1 MKKKMVR
8 RALAMLLC
16 IAMSMGLFDGIP
28 LVKER
33 LSVVSEV
40 KAAVTLRWPVPGYQ
54 SIGRRGFHEGKAIDI
69 VGTNI
74 GGASVVAAI
83 GGTVTHVFSCSH
95 NTHPNWL
102 KCCVGFGTGVVIRGE
117 DGRIYQY
124 AHMVAGSIP
133 SNVYVG
139 AVVKKG
145 QRIGAVGNTGNSA
158 GNHLHFGISYGNY
171 WNQSGINPANERYTY
186 VDEPNYTVST
196 GGASNVTNNN
206 ARISGSMSPA
216 GNVSSWGFWLST
228 DNRNFCKFT
237 VSGGATYSGNM
248 SCDINRFSRLNY
260 GTTYY
265 YYIWANVNG
274 QYKTGNV
281 NSFRT
286 TATKP
291 NIPTLKISSANQD
304 IGLSDSGTVFWSA
317 VANATYYKLYLYD
330 SNDNLVEKSGNVT
343 GTKYA
348 FSAAK
353 EAGTYRACIE
363 SYNEV
368 GTKGKSNYVSFVV
381 HPDVTVTFKDADSF
395 VDVGDDY
402 EPAELGTQTVHYGKS
417 ATAPANPVHKG
428 YTFKGWDR
436 AFSKVTEDITVK
448 AKYDINKYT
457 VKYVDSTTNQ
467 VMGTEKVTYYSSAKP
482 VDFELPTGYIKTGY
496 DGWDKEYK
504 CITED
509 ITLRTSIG
517 WYNDNFPIYAELLSA
532 VREYDA
538 EESDNEGYTIQAK
551 VTNWDKSST
560 KGRVVVALKTK
571 EGKLLTSTESSAF
584 SVKKNANKTIEVFVP
599 YNRAASIAE
608 IYVVGQYK
616 DAVPITTTASNNA
629 TLEIDQTN
637 VLSNWSTEEP
647 PENASKKEEREEY
660 RYKDKLTTTSYS
672 TSLSGYTNNGS
683 SWVSNGS
690 GSFDYIASFPYG
702 FNTGSSFYAKYNRA
716 PVTAYETA
724 TEKRTVS
731 TRTNGYL
738 YYHWCRNAQ
747 LGTPYNRTVSGTYTD
762 KFWNFH
768 AFTEGA
774 LGWDSR
780 GAFYGWFPHI
790 CQDSYWWVGYGEGNA
805 ANIPILNCSYTNYRK
820 LFNYYKWTDFSDWS
834 TTKYTAS
841 SNRIVESRKVYRYLS
856 EEMMQEDT
864 SGNVRTI
871 EGTMGEEFAGKEATL
886 FVYKVDE
893 ASDYTNE
900 YVAQTKLDENGDY
913 KFTFKLREEP
923 TVKTGDMT
931 VVLGVEGNSTA
942 IYLDTI
948 VAPKKEHT
956 VRFFDYTG
964 KVISTQKVEEGKAAE
979 LPDSEKMERTGYTF
993 SKWSDTNINIT
1004 EDKDIYPEY
1013 SLNKYNVVFVDW
1025 KANTVKVEEFEYG
1038 SKLVTPIA
1046 EEPDESEIVEWD
1058 LVAQGVDTVTT
1069 DLVVCTQYKKKTFDV
1084 KILGFDGEILD
1095 EQTIEY
1101 GKSVTLPEINA
1112 EENNCI
1118 FFGWK
1123 NIAGGGSEKFTN
1135 PVIKSETTLAPD
1147 FTYKEAVA
1155 NPIASLDSGEYK
1167 EEKLVELSTETSG
1180 ASIYYTLDG
1189 SDPTGAN
1196 GILYKE
1202 AIKVDDAT
1210 ILKFYAKADKK
1221 NDSDI
1226 VTNYYVVNYEGA
1238 RSAWL
1243 PYADLPQEVK
1253 DNQREYD
1260 IYSDIGYSYKILKE
1274 VEKSKD
1280 IKALEKAGW
1289 VKDSE
1294 KMSNYSEWQNEPIVD
1309 DGTYSGLEVETQPIY
1324 TSTNKYQ
1331 YTRFKYS
1338 KEGEVLYAPS
1348 ELEGVDGEM
1357 EEIELDNSMAIAGFL
1372 ENGATYFVRDG
1383 ETWFNQK
1390 KVVGKT
1396 QTGSK
1401 YRSRHKI
1408 FTYANWTDY
1417 TNEVPSENEAREYKS
1432 SEVFSYVRHNKYLVS
1447 ICLPTGIIETQII
1460 EEGKT
1465 VDVSSLEKVEGYE
1478 YTSLYK
1484 DSGFTKEWNSEIDNV
1499 TSNISLYIKTKTKK
1513 YEVTFKDSD
1522 DEVIDTQEV
1531 EYLNEAMPPVAPIIE
1546 NQRFIGWSSNEYL
1559 CVAQNVEVKAR
1570 YLPEEEYAT
1579 VSLSD
1584 SSITVPVA
1592 KNYSLNAEILP
1603 LSEAEELL
1611 IWESSDNS
1619 VAIVSDKGVV
1629 TGLQEGTATIT
1640 ATVEKTGEIAKCSVT
1655 VKKDD
1660 SNIENPDKEDTNKD
1674 SQTKQDG
1681 SNSQGENNAIV
1692 SEENKMSNNTIEEK
1706 TTTVNKVSSLT
1717 LKAKGKSIQ
1726 AKWKKA
1732 KNIKG
1737 YQVQYATDKKF
1748 KKKKALTTKKTS
1760 ITIKKL
1766 SKKKT
1771 YYVRVRAYVLN
1782 GKKKVYGKWSKVK
1795 KVKIKK

>member
-1 MKKKMVR
+1 
-8 RALAMLLC
+8 MLLC
-16 IAMSMGLFDGIP
+16 VAMSMGVFDGIP
-28 LVKER
+28 FVKDNLSSVEKVEAASGYDAKVNAFIKNPNWRNGARWGTSVRKPIISPHGSQQCTAYVADFAKYVFGLNSPWTGLSKFTEAGNIASGDTLHCYGYGPHDLVVLYRDGNNLYTAEGNYGNKGENSYVR
-33 LSVVSEV
+33 VKKYGYRISGNKLINTDAPQYQLTLSYGWHHNIGTVKTSVVSY
-40 KAAVTLRWPVPGYQ
+40 K
-54 SIGRRGFHEGKAIDI
+54 I
-69 VGTNI
+69 V
-74 GGASVVAAI
+74 S
-83 GGTVTHVFSCSH
+83 
-95 NTHPNWL
+95 
-102 KCCVGFGTGVVIRGE
+102 
-117 DGRIYQY
+117 
-124 AHMVAGSIP
+124 
-133 SNVYVG
+133 
-139 AVVKKG
+139 
-145 QRIGAVGNTGNSA
+145 
-158 GNHLHFGISYGNY
+158 
-171 WNQSGINPANERYTY
+171 
-186 VDEPNYTVST
+186 

-228 DNRNFCKFT
+228 DNRNFCKYT
-237 VSGGATYSGNM
+237 VSGGTTYSGKM
-248 SCDINRFSRLNY
+248 SCDINRFNKLNY

-265 YYIWANVNG
+265 YYIWAKVNG
-274 QYKTGNV
+274 QYKTGSV
-281 NSFRT
+281 KSFRT

-291 NIPTLKISSANQD
+291 NIPTLKISNANQD

-330 SNDNLVEKSGNVT
+330 SDNNLVEKSGNIT

-353 EAGTYRACIE
+353 ETGTYRACIE
-363 SYNEV
+363 AYNQV

-381 HPDVTVTFKDADSF
+381 HPDVTVTFKDADNF
-395 VDVGDDY
+395 ADVGDDY
-402 EPAELGTQTVHYGKS
+402 EPEELGTQTVHYGKS

-428 YTFKGWDR
+428 YTFKGWDKSL
-436 AFSKVTEDITVK
+436 SKVTEDVTVK

-457 VKYVDSTTNQ
+457 VKYVDSITNQ
-467 VMGTEKVTYYSSAKP
+467 ELGTEKVTYYSSATP
-482 VDFELPTGYIKTGY
+482 VDFELPTGYVKTGY

-509 ITLRTSIG
+509 VTLRTSVG
-517 WYNDNFPIYAELLSA
+517 WYNEDFPIYAELLSA

-560 KGRVVVALKTK
+560 KGRVVVALKTQ

-599 YNRAASIAE
+599 YNKAASIAE

-647 PENASKKEEREEY
+647 PENATKTEEREEY
-660 RYKDKLTTTSYS
+660 RYQDKETKVSTATSMA
-672 TSLSGYTNNGS
+672 GYTLEKS
-683 SWVSNGS
+683 SWVKASS
-690 GSFDYIASFPYG
+690 GSLDYVSSFPAGYCTSHWTYT
-702 FNTGSSFYAKYNRA
+702 NYHKT
-716 PVTAYETA
+716 PVTASETA
-724 TEKRTVS
+724 TKKTTVS
-731 TRTNGYL
+731 TSTVGYL
-738 YYHWCRNAQ
+738 YYHWCRGATLSAPTNR
-747 LGTPYNRTVSGTYTD
+747 LVDGCKTSTRGT
-762 KFWNFH
+762 FH
-768 AFTEGA
+768 AFSCGG
-774 LGWDSR
+774 LSWDSR
-780 GAFYGWFPHI
+780 GAFYGYMPNH
-790 CQDSYWWVGYGEGNA
+790 CMDTYWWIGYGEGKN
-805 ANIPILNCSYTNYRK
+805 ANIPIKRCSYTKYNKQFTYYRWK
-820 LFNYYKWTDFSDWS
+820 DFTDWS
-834 TTKYTAS
+834 TTKPTESAT
-841 SNRIVESRKVYRYLS
+841 RKVQSRKVYRYLS
-856 EEMMQEDT
+856 EDLMQEDT
-864 SGNVRTI
+864 SGKERTI
-871 EGTMGEEFAGKEATL
+871 KGNVGEKFAGKEATL
-886 FVYKVDE
+886 FIYKVDE

-900 YVAQTKLDENGDY
+900 YVAQTKLDDEGNY
-913 KFTFKLREEP
+913 EFNFKLREEP
-923 TVKTGDMT
+923 SEKTGDLT
-931 VVLGVEGNSTA
+931 VVLGIEGNSTA

-964 KVISTQKVEEGKAAE
+964 NVISTQKVEEGKAAE
-979 LPDSEKMERTGYTF
+979 LPDNEKMERTGYTF

-1013 SLNKYNVVFVDW
+1013 TLNKYNVVFVDW

-1084 KILGFDGEILD
+1084 KILGFDGEVLD
-1095 EQTIEY
+1095 EQNIEY
-1101 GKSVTLPEINA
+1101 GKSVILPEINA

-1123 NIAGGGSEKFTN
+1123 NIAGGENEKFTN
-1135 PVIKSETTLAPD
+1135 PIIKSDTTLAPD
-1147 FTYKEAVA
+1147 FTYKETVA
-1155 NPIASLDSGEYK
+1155 NPVASVDSGEYK
-1167 EEKLVELSTETSG
+1167 EEKLVELTTETKG

-1196 GILYKE
+1196 GMLYKE
-1202 AIKVDDAT
+1202 AIKIEDAT
-1210 ILKFYAKADKK
+1210 ILKFYAKAAKK

-1238 RSAWL
+1238 RSAWM
-1243 PYADLPQEVK
+1243 PYAELPQEIK
-1253 DNQREYD
+1253 DNQNEYD
-1260 IYSDIGYSYKILKE
+1260 IYSDTGYSYKILKE

-1280 IKALEKAGW
+1280 IKELEKTGW
-1289 VKDSE
+1289 TKDSE
-1294 KMSNYSEWQNEPIVD
+1294 KMSDYSEWQNEPIAD
-1309 DGTYSGLEVETQPIY
+1309 DGSYLGLEVETQPVY

-1338 KEGEVLYAPS
+1338 KEGEILYAPS
-1348 ELEGVDGEM
+1348 ELEGIDGEM

-1372 ENGATYFVRDG
+1372 ENGTTYFVRDG

-1396 QTGSK
+1396 KTGEK

-1408 FTYANWTDY
+1408 FTYAKWTDY
-1417 TNEVPSENEAREYKS
+1417 TNEVPSENETREYKS

-1447 ICLPTGIIETQII
+1447 ICIPLGIAETQIV
-1460 EEGKT
+1460 EEGKK
-1465 VDVSSLEKVEGYE
+1465 VDITSLEKVEGYE

-1484 DSGFTKEWNSEIDNV
+1484 DSEFAKEWNSETDKV
-1499 TSNISLYIKTKTKK
+1499 TSNISLYVKINAKK
-1513 YEVTFKDSD
+1513 YEVVFKDSD
-1522 DEVIDTQEV
+1522 NKVIDTQDV
-1531 EYLNEAMPPVAPIIE
+1531 EYLDEAVPPVAPTIE
-1546 NQRFIGWSSNEYL
+1546 NQKFVGWSSNEYL
-1559 CVAQNVEVKAR
+1559 CVAQNMEVKAK

-1584 SSITVPVA
+1584 SNITVSVD
-1592 KNYSLNAEILP
+1592 KNYSLKAEILP

-1611 IWESSDNS
+1611 IWESSDDS
-1619 VAIVSDKGVV
+1619 VAIVSDTGEV

-1640 ATVEKTGEIAKCSVT
+1640 ATVEKTGEIAKCLVT

-1660 SNIENPDKEDTNKD
+1660 SNIENPAKEDEPNINNPTKEEANKGN
-1674 SQTKQDG
+1674 QTQQGG
-1681 SNSQGENNAIV
+1681 SNAQGENNEP
-1692 SEENKMSNNTIEEK
+1692 SKKNTIVK
-1706 TTTVNKVSSLT
+1706 RVSSLA
-1717 LKAKGKSIQ
+1717 LKAKGKSIH
-1726 AKWKKA
+1726 AKWKKI
-1732 KNIKG
+1732 KGIKG
-1737 YQVQYATDKKF
+1737 YQIQYATNSKF
-1748 KKKKALTTKKTS
+1748 KKKKALTTNKTT

-1795 KVKIKK
+1795 KVKFKK